1 MDLRIRTTLATML
14 MVHLVLV
21 IGCSKSKPVAV
32 DTAPFEAAIVAYL
45 DEKNMGM
52 AIAEF
57 KTVEIT
63 GNSATAVCSMEEAS
77 GLYGMK
83 VQWAFT
89 FQRADANANWV
100 VARHEKK

>member
-1 MDLRIRTTLATML
+1 MNSRIRATLATML
-14 MVHLVLV
+14 MVYLMLL
-21 IGCSKSKPVAV
+21 IGCNKSEPVMV

-52 AIAEF
+52 AVAEF
-57 KTVEIT
+57 KTVDIT
-63 GNSATAVCSMEEAS
+63 GNAATAVCSMAEAS

-100 VARHEKK
+100 VGMHEAK